1 MVYTVDM
8 FYTVDP
14 AELFGTPINN
24 GLQTT
29 VMNIAI
35 VGNDKFWE
43 L

>member
-14 AELFGTPINN
+14 AELFGTPIN